1 MKLVVSGKIR
11 GRHTLCLEWQNP
23 SLGCTTGQVLVA
35 QPCLCDSMGCSPPGQ
50 TEHKVCVS
58 PNLPLLAT
66 RRACAVYKRHSPAWQ
81 PRPLSG
87 HYLLSFS
94 FLMPSFKI
102 VKSKG
107 IIYWKWMKY
116 GYWWWFSHLPTCIPL
131 LVTLWTVASQAPPSM
146 GFPRQEYWSGLP
158 FPSPGDLPNP
168 GTEPMSPSLAGRF
181 FSNWATRKAQYMVG
195 IQKIF
200 KPFPSLNC
208 LKISVV

>member
-1 MKLVVSGKIR
+1 MTKSFIRVHHWASVSRSATSLRPHGPQPSR
-11 GRHTLCLEWQNP
+11 ANRTQSVCHSQFAPPCYQMWLCSIQK
-23 SLGCTTGQVLVA
+23 A
-35 QPCLCDSMGCSPPGQ
+35 QPCMTAQ
-50 TEHKVCVS
+50 T
-58 PNLPLLAT
+58 
-66 RRACAVYKRHSPAWQ
+66 
-81 PRPLSG
+81 LSG

-131 LVTLWTVASQAPPSM
+131 LVTLWTVASQAPLSM
-146 GFPRQEYWSGLP
+146 GFPRQEYWTGLP

-181 FSNWATRKAQYMVG
+181 FSNWATREAQYTVG
-195 IQKIF
+195 IQNIF
-200 KPFPSLNC
+200 KSFPSLNC
-208 LKISVV
+208 LKISIV